1 MEIKDIENLAELA
14 KVDLPEEEKQ
24 ALLHDMDVIVAYVRQ
39 IEEIDVPDSLVDYEH
54 YNAWR
59 DDVETERDFSMD
71 LIQKQF
77 PDSEAGYV
85 KVKKILG

>member
-14 KVDLPEEEKQ
+14 KVDLPEEEK
-24 ALLHDMDVIVAYVRQ
+24 AGLLRDMDAIVAYVRQ
-39 IEEIDVPDSLVDYEH
+39 IEEVEVPDSLVDYEH

-59 DDVETERDFSMD
+59 EDQEVARDFSVE
-71 LIQKQF
+71 IIHQQF
-77 PDSEAGYV
+77 PSAQDGYV